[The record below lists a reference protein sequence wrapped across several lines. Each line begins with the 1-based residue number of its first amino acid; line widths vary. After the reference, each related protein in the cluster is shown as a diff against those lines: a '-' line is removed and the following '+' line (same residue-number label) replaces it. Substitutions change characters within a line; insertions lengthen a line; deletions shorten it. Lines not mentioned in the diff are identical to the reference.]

1 MSLNKYGG
9 EDDSYE
15 KEKAEQVEHV
25 DTIDA
30 EKGHLQD
37 ASELSG
43 IEDTAASKAAWLISI
58 TVSIGGLL
66 FGMSFVYSQEA
77 RTNNF
82 LRRVRHRL
90 YLLGTRDDWNVPR
103 SYFELQ

>member
-1 MSLNKYGG
+1 MAPNKYDG

-30 EKGHLQD
+30 EKGGLQD
-37 ASELSG
+37 VSELSG
-43 IEDTAASKAAWLISI
+43 IEDTAASKAAWLISV

-66 FGMSFVYSQEA
+66 FGMSLADSQEVG
-77 RTNNF
+77 TNN
-82 LRRVRHRL
+82 LRPRIRHRL
-90 YLLGTRDDWNVPR
+90 YFLSTRDNWNVAR
-103 SYFELQ
+103 SYLELQ